1 MRKLY
6 TAYGL
11 PARPPATAMLR
22 SSSAFSWKAEAL
34 LTLADPPFEREYVAN
49 IS

>member
-11 PARPPATAMLR
+11 PARHGYVR
-22 SSSAFSWKAEAL
+22 SSSFSWKAEAL
-34 LTLADPPFEREYVAN
+34 LTLTGLPFEREYVAN